1 MWTTIKLP
9 RSQRP
14 IFPDRCVACGAEHP
28 GEASFVPYS
37 LPPIPGL
44 FNLSG
49 LIAVKAPKCNR
60 CRRTDRKKAALLFP
74 VCLVSL
80 ASTVLIALTLLT
92 YVLKLAAVVDVVHLP
107 QWVLIPLLLTIACA
121 IVLPTWML
129 VRWLRP
135 QAIEIGP
142 SSGGEVV
149 FRFRDAQYAR
159 DFEALNARAGDVSR
173 QALTE

>member
-1 MWTTIKLP
+1 MWTSIKLP
-9 RSQRP
+9 RTQQP

-28 GEASFVPYS
+28 GESSFVPYS
-37 LPPIPGL
+37 RSPIPGL

-49 LIAVKAPKCNR
+49 LIAVKAPRCNR

-80 ASTVLIALTLLT
+80 AITALIVLTLLA
-92 YVLKLAAVVDVVHLP
+92 YLLKLAAVVDVVLP
-107 QWVLIPLLLTIACA
+107 QWVLLPLLLTIACA
-121 IVLPTWML
+121 SVLPTWIF

-142 SSGGEVV
+142 NSGDEVV

-159 DFEALNARAGDVSR
+159 DFEALNRRAGDV
-173 QALTE
+173 ALTK